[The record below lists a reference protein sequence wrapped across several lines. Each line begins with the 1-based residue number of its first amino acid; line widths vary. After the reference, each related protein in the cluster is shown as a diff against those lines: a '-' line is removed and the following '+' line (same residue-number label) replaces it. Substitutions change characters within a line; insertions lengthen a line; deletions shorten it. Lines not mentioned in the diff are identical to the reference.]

1 MTISDSTV
9 TCYFKQLENS
19 NIGKIILNKETIN
32 KIFNKHN
39 TNFTSDDLKIQMPI
53 FLKKLGSNSPLK
65 FDLSYRDMYINF
77 GP

>member
-53 FLKKLGSNSPLK
+53 FLKKLGSNAPLK